1 VGPLLAA
8 GVVAQLART
17 DPAKSGREN
26 SGHIVMQ
33 IKKLLDARFVTV
45 VAGAAVVAL
54 IGAGAGYSA
63 GQITSKDIR
72 DQTIKIKDMRP
83 GTVKKLKGQAGPAG
97 PVGPSG
103 PSNVTQVK
111 ALGGPW
117 LARAT
122 DVAGL
127 KMTGDGVQFG
137 PFANPG
143 ACATAGTSYS
153 RLDYSGMNGQAL
165 SSLKN
170 LVMRAQYTSDTPTSG
185 VGAPTVRVF
194 FEGQGPQDG
203 GATLGDN
210 RLTFSGNTQF
220 SQTSTPPGVNYD
232 IGEGSVHE
240 WIVTSGTVRLND
252 DGGNVPAAEAPWS
265 SFMAANG
272 AKKITNI
279 NVLGGCSAGTNLR
292 VILREM
298 QINGQHYEFG
308 G

>member
-1 VGPLLAA
+1 M
-8 GVVAQLART
+8 R
-17 DPAKSGREN
+17 
-26 SGHIVMQ
+26 
-33 IKKLLDARFVTV
+33 KLLDNRFATV
-45 VAGAAVVAL
+45 VAGAAVIAL

-63 GQITSKDIR
+63 ATITSKDIK
-72 DQTIKIKDMRP
+72 DKTIKIRDLRP
-83 GTVKKLKGQAGPAG
+83 GTVKKLKGQTGPQGPQGPGGPAG
-97 PVGPSG
+97 
-103 PSNVTQVK
+103 VTQVK

-117 LARAT
+117 VARAT

-127 KMTGDGVQFG
+127 KMTGDGIQFG

-143 ACATAGTSYS
+143 ACAAPGTAYS
-153 RLDYSGMNGQAL
+153 RLDFSGMNGQAL

-170 LVMRAQYTSDTPTSG
+170 LVMRAQYTSDTATNG
-185 VGAPTVRVF
+185 VGVPAVRVF
-194 FEGQGPQDG
+194 FEGQGAQDG

-220 SQTSTPPGVNYD
+220 GTTSTPSGVNYD

-252 DGGNVPAAEAPWS
+252 DGGNVPSAEAPWS

-272 AKKITNI
+272 TKKITNI

-292 VILREM
+292 ILLREM
-298 QINGQHYEFG
+298 QINGHHYEFG